1 MRTLILTTT
10 AIAFFIVNSV
20 CAQTPP
26 ETPKK
31 SKGTSYSI
39 TFDTDEE
46 EDNSSVSIKRNDDIY
61 KFNAKFHE
69 SKTGSIKKLLID
81 KLGKSNLKVDGDIF
95 RWIKSENG
103 DKLYDCKLTET
114 TLKIYVDKEYANS
127 KLVAMMD
134 EFGTVLKDAISGTDS
149 KKQAKEDAE
158 RELKRAE
165 RALERAK
172 KELERVKRRAN
183 N

>member
-1 MRTLILTTT
+1 MKAIILTS
-10 AIAFFIVNSV
+10 AIVLFLSANLF
-20 CAQTPP
+20 AQTS
-26 ETPKK
+26 TSTT

-39 TFDTDEE
+39 TFDTDDA

-69 SKTGSIKKLLID
+69 SKTGSIKKLLVD
-81 KLGKSNLKVDGDIF
+81 KLGKLDLKVDGGSY
-95 RWIKSENG
+95 RWVKSENG
-103 DKLYDCKLTET
+103 EKLYDCKLTDN

-127 KLVAMMD
+127 KIVAMMD
-134 EFGTVLKDAISGTDS
+134 DFGVALKDVISGTDS
-149 KKQAKEDAE
+149 KKQEKEDAE

-165 RALERAK
+165 KALANAK
-172 KELERVKRRAN
+172 RELEKIKRRSN